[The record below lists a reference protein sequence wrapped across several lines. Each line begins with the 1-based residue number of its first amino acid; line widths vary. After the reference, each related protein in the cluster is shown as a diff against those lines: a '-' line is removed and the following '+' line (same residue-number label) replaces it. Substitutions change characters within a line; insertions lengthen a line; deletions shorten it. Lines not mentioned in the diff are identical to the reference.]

1 MTTARSQGHFESLD
15 GLRGAAA
22 LAVVIH
28 HSANVYLGTET
39 RNLGLFT
46 PVLHALARLGH
57 PAVLLFFVL
66 SGFVLYVSFL
76 RGHDRSYRSFLLRRI
91 FRLYPALIVAVA
103 GAALLHWLQSPRDCS
118 AFDPWVASC
127 WCHDLTVGGTLR
139 IMSLLGLRAEDNLFN
154 PVLWS
159 LFIEMRFSIVF
170 MLLAALCQRS
180 WIIIIGIGAASYL
193 VGAHLLARLGYHEPF
208 LMGDSLPSATAVTLF
223 YLPSF
228 ILGMLVADVLHKRV
242 GYKYWPKS
250 NWIKLGIVA
259 SLTALGLAA
268 NSDILREFVFS
279 AIIFCIC
286 LGGWFDALLRSR
298 PFLFLG
304 RASYS
309 LYLIHLPILFAM
321 TYWLQPKIGIAAVV
335 LIAPVVSVIVARA
348 MYSLIEV
355 PCISA
360 GRTVAGLFAR
370 RPLASDFAL
379 RESTAVVQSGSH
391 VPRPSDGA
399 ISRHQS
405 DLTASRLI
413 VT

>member
-1 MTTARSQGHFESLD
+1 MTTIRSQGHFESLD

-28 HSANVYLGTET
+28 HSANVYLNTEAG
-39 RNLGLFT
+39 NAGFVT
-46 PVLHALARLGH
+46 PILRVMARLGH

-76 RGHDRSYRSFLLRRI
+76 RGHDRSYWSFLTRRV

-103 GAALLHWLQSPRDCS
+103 VAALLHWLQSPPNCS
-118 AFDPWVASC
+118 ALDPWVASC
-127 WCHDLTVGGTLR
+127 WCHPLTIGGTVR
-139 IMSLLGLRAEDNLFN
+139 IMSLLGLRAEDNQFN

-170 MLLAALCQRS
+170 MLLAAICQKS
-180 WIIIIGIGAASYL
+180 WIVLLGIGAAAYL
-193 VGAHLLARLGYHEPF
+193 SGAHVLAMLGYREPF
-208 LMGDSLPSATAVTLF
+208 LMGDSLAGIVGVTLF

-228 ILGMLVADVLHKRV
+228 ILGMLIAHILQNRVAHRF
-242 GYKYWPKS
+242 WPQS
-250 NWIKLGIVA
+250 NWTKTGIVA
-259 SLTALGLAA
+259 LSLVLGLAI
-268 NSDILREFVFS
+268 NSDILREFVFA

-286 LGGWFDALLRSR
+286 LGGWFDALLRRR

-321 TYWLQPKIGIAAVV
+321 TYWLQPKIGITAPV
-335 LIAPVVSVIVARA
+335 LIAPIVSLVAARA

-355 PCISA
+355 PGIRA
-360 GRTVAGLFAR
+360 GRTVAAMFAQPRGRSGFGLPEPSAVAHKSAN
-370 RPLASDFAL
+370 LAPAT
-379 RESTAVVQSGSH
+379 RA
-391 VPRPSDGA
+391 PDG
-399 ISRHQS
+399 
-405 DLTASRLI
+405 RLS
-413 VT
+413 

>member
-1 MTTARSQGHFESLD
+1 MTTVRSQGHFESLD

-28 HSANVYLGTET
+28 HSANVYLDTET
-39 RNLGLFT
+39 RNLGFLT
-46 PVLHALARLGH
+46 PILRALARLGH

-76 RGHDRSYRSFLLRRI
+76 RGHDRSYRSFLSRRV

-103 GAALLHWLQSPRDCS
+103 GAALLHWFQSPRNCS
-118 AFDPWVASC
+118 AYDPWVASC
-127 WCHDLTVGGTLR
+127 WCHDLTVGRTLR

-180 WIIIIGIGAASYL
+180 WIVIFGVGVAAYLGGAY
-193 VGAHLLARLGYHEPF
+193 LLAVLGYHEPY
-208 LMGDSLPSATAVTLF
+208 LMGDSLASSTGVTLF

-228 ILGMLVADVLHKRV
+228 ILGMLVADLLHKRV
-242 GYKYWPKS
+242 GYQFWPRS
-250 NWIKLGIVA
+250 NWVKTGIVA
-259 SLTALGLAA
+259 FLLVLGLAV
-268 NSDILREFVFS
+268 NSDILREFVF
-279 AIIFCIC
+279 APIIFCIS
-286 LGGWFDALLRSR
+286 LGGWFDTLLRQR

-321 TYWLQPKIGIAAVV
+321 TYWLQPKVGIVAAV
-335 LIAPVVSVIVARA
+335 LIAPILSLIAARA

-355 PCISA
+355 PGVNA
-360 GRTVAGLFAR
+360 GRRVAAQVAG
-370 RPLASDFAL
+370 RPIGWDFAL
-379 RESTAVVQSGSH
+379 REPTAVAPSGGNPA
-391 VPRPSDGA
+391 PRPGRA
-399 ISRHQS
+399 IAIKR
-405 DLTASRLI
+405 
-413 VT
+413 

>member
-1 MTTARSQGHFESLD
+1 MASTRSPGHFESLD

-28 HSANVYLGTET
+28 HSANVYLNTET
-39 RNLGLFT
+39 RSAGLLT
-46 PVLHALARLGH
+46 PILRALARLGH

-76 RGHDRSYRSFLLRRI
+76 RGHDRSYRSFLTRRV

-103 GAALLHWLQSPRDCS
+103 GAALIHWLQSPRDCS
-118 AFDPWVASC
+118 AYDPWVASC

-170 MLLAALCQRS
+170 MLLAVLCQRS
-180 WIIIIGIGAASYL
+180 WIVIFGVGVASYL
-193 VGAHLLARLGYHEPF
+193 AGAHLLTAAGYHEPF
-208 LMGDSLPSATAVTLF
+208 LMGDTLAATAGVTLF

-228 ILGMLVADVLHKRV
+228 ILGMLVAELLHKR
-242 GYKYWPKS
+242 GAYKFWPRSDWVKT
-250 NWIKLGIVA
+250 GILVFSA
-259 SLTALGLAA
+259 ALGLAV
-268 NSDILREFVFS
+268 NSDILREFVF
-279 AIIFCIC
+279 AAVIFCVC
-286 LGGWFDALLRSR
+286 LGGWCDALLRRR

-321 TYWLQPKIGIAAVV
+321 TYWLQPRVGITAVV
-335 LIAPVVSVIVARA
+335 LIAPILSLIAARA

-355 PCISA
+355 PSISA
-360 GRTVAGLFAR
+360 GRTVAAMFAR
-370 RPLASDFAL
+370 RPVEFDFAL
-379 RESTAVVQSGSH
+379 RQSTAV
-391 VPRPSDGA
+391 A
-399 ISRHQS
+399 
-405 DLTASRLI
+405 ASPAPDRRLS
-413 VT
+413 

>member
-1 MTTARSQGHFESLD
+1 MRTARSQGHFESLD

-28 HSANVYLGTET
+28 HSANVYLVTET
-39 RNLGLFT
+39 RNLGFFT

-76 RGHDRSYRSFLLRRI
+76 RGHDRSYRSF
-91 FRLYPALIVAVA
+91 
-103 GAALLHWLQSPRDCS
+103 
-118 AFDPWVASC
+118 
-127 WCHDLTVGGTLR
+127 
-139 IMSLLGLRAEDNLFN
+139 
-154 PVLWS
+154 
-159 LFIEMRFSIVF
+159 
-170 MLLAALCQRS
+170 
-180 WIIIIGIGAASYL
+180 
-193 VGAHLLARLGYHEPF
+193 
-208 LMGDSLPSATAVTLF
+208 
-223 YLPSF
+223 
-228 ILGMLVADVLHKRV
+228 
-242 GYKYWPKS
+242 
-250 NWIKLGIVA
+250 
-259 SLTALGLAA
+259 LAA

-379 RESTAVVQSGSH
+379 RESTAVVQSGL
-391 VPRPSDGA
+391 PRPTS
-399 ISRHQS
+399 Q
-405 DLTASRLI
+405 
-413 VT
+413 

>member
-1 MTTARSQGHFESLD
+1 MTTVRSQGHFESLD

-28 HSANVYLGTET
+28 HSANVYLDTET
-39 RNLGLFT
+39 RNLGFLT
-46 PVLHALARLGH
+46 PILRALARLGH

-76 RGHDRSYRSFLLRRI
+76 RGHDQSYRSFLSRRV

-103 GAALLHWLQSPRDCS
+103 GAALIHWFQSPQNCS
-118 AFDPWVASC
+118 RFDPWVASC
-127 WCHDLTVGGTLR
+127 WCHDLTVGGTAR

-180 WIIIIGIGAASYL
+180 WIVIFGVGVAAYLGGAY
-193 VGAHLLARLGYHEPF
+193 LLAALGYHEPF
-208 LMGDSLPSATAVTLF
+208 LMGDSLASTAGVTLF

-228 ILGMLVADVLHKRV
+228 ILGMLVADLLHKRV
-242 GYKYWPKS
+242 GYQFWPRS
-250 NWIKLGIVA
+250 NWVKTGIVA
-259 SLTALGLAA
+259 SLVVLCLAV
-268 NSDILREFVFS
+268 NSDILREFVFA
-279 AIIFCIC
+279 AIIFCVC
-286 LGGWFDALLRSR
+286 LGGWFDTLLRQR

-321 TYWLQPKIGIAAVV
+321 TYWLQPKVGIAAAV
-335 LIAPVVSVIVARA
+335 LIAPVLSLIAARA

-355 PCISA
+355 PGINA
-360 GRTVAGLFAR
+360 GRRVAARFAG
-370 RPLASDFAL
+370 RPIGSDFAL
-379 RESTAVVQSGSH
+379 NKATAVAPRSGNPT
-391 VPRPSDGA
+391 PRPV
-399 ISRHQS
+399 RH
-405 DLTASRLI
+405 
-413 VT
+413 

>member
-1 MTTARSQGHFESLD
+1 MTTVRSQGHFESLD

-28 HSANVYLGTET
+28 HSANVYLDTET
-39 RNLGLFT
+39 RSWWLLT
-46 PVLHALARLGH
+46 PILRALARLGH

-76 RGHDRSYRSFLLRRI
+76 RGHDKSYGSFLSRRV

-103 GAALLHWLQSPRDCS
+103 GAALLHWIQSPRNCS
-118 AFDPWVASC
+118 AYDPWIASC
-127 WCHDLTVGGTLR
+127 WCHDVTVGGTLR

-180 WIIIIGIGAASYL
+180 WIVIFGVGAAAYFG
-193 VGAHLLARLGYHEPF
+193 GAHLLAILGYHEPY
-208 LMGDSLPSATAVTLF
+208 LMGDSLASTAGVTLF

-228 ILGMLVADVLHKRV
+228 ILGMLVADILHKRV
-242 GYKYWPKS
+242 AYQFWPRS
-250 NWIKLGIVA
+250 NWIKTGIVA
-259 SLTALGLAA
+259 FLLVLGLAV
-268 NSDILREFVFS
+268 NSDILREFVFA

-286 LGGWFDALLRSR
+286 LGGWFDALLRRR

-321 TYWLQPKIGIAAVV
+321 TYWLQPRIGIAAAV
-335 LIAPVVSVIVARA
+335 LIAPVLSLVTARA

-355 PCISA
+355 PGISA
-360 GRTVAGLFAR
+360 GRTVAAMFT
-370 RPLASDFAL
+370 RPRVGSDFAL
-379 RESTAVVQSGSH
+379 REPTAVAHSGGN
-391 VPRPSDGA
+391 GA
-399 ISRHQS
+399 PGPARQQ
-405 DLTASRLI
+405 
-413 VT
+413 

>member
-1 MTTARSQGHFESLD
+1 MTSTRSPGHFESLD

-28 HSANVYLGTET
+28 HSANVYLNTET
-39 RNLGLFT
+39 RSVWLLT
-46 PVLHALARLGH
+46 PILRALARLGH

-76 RGHDRSYRSFLLRRI
+76 RGHDRSYRSFLSRRV

-103 GAALLHWLQSPRDCS
+103 GAALIHWLQSPRDCS
-118 AFDPWVASC
+118 AYDPWVASC

-170 MLLAALCQRS
+170 MLLAVVCQRS
-180 WIIIIGIGAASYL
+180 WIVIFAVGVASYL
-193 VGAHLLARLGYHEPF
+193 AGAHLLAALGYREPF
-208 LMGDSLPSATAVTLF
+208 LMGDSLASTTGVTLF

-228 ILGMLVADVLHKRV
+228 ILGMLVADLLHKRV
-242 GYKYWPKS
+242 GYKFWPRSDWVKT
-250 NWIKLGIVA
+250 GIVA
-259 SLTALGLAA
+259 CAAALGLAL
-268 NSDILREFVFS
+268 NSDILREFMFA
-279 AIIFCIC
+279 AIIFCVC
-286 LGGWFDALLRSR
+286 LGGWFDALLRRR

-321 TYWLQPKIGIAAVV
+321 TYWLQPKIGIAAAV
-335 LIAPVVSVIVARA
+335 LIAPILSLIAARA

-355 PCISA
+355 PGISA
-360 GRTVAGLFAR
+360 GRTVAAMFAR
-370 RPLASDFAL
+370 RPVGSDFAL
-379 RESTAVVQSGSH
+379 RQS
-391 VPRPSDGA
+391 PA
-399 ISRHQS
+399 AA
-405 DLTASRLI
+405 ASSAPDRC
-413 VT
+413 VS

>member
-1 MTTARSQGHFESLD
+1 MTSMRSLGHFESLD

-28 HSANVYLGTET
+28 HSANVYLNTET
-39 RNLGLFT
+39 RSVWLLT
-46 PVLHALARLGH
+46 PILRALARLGH

-76 RGHDRSYRSFLLRRI
+76 RGHDRSYRSFLTRRV

-103 GAALLHWLQSPRDCS
+103 GAALIHWLQSPRDCS
-118 AFDPWVASC
+118 AYDPWVASC

-139 IMSLLGLRAEDNLFN
+139 IMSLLGLRPEDNLFN

-170 MLLAALCQRS
+170 MLLAVLCQRS
-180 WIIIIGIGAASYL
+180 WIAILAVGVASYL
-193 VGAHLLARLGYHEPF
+193 GGAHLLSALGYHEPF
-208 LMGDSLPSATAVTLF
+208 LMGDSLASTAGVTLF

-228 ILGMLVADVLHKRV
+228 ILGMLVADLLHKRV
-242 GYKYWPKS
+242 GYKFWPRSDWVKT
-250 NWIKLGIVA
+250 GILA
-259 SLTALGLAA
+259 FSAALGLAV
-268 NSDILREFVFS
+268 NSDILREFVFA
-279 AIIFCIC
+279 AIIFCVC
-286 LGGWFDALLRSR
+286 LGGWCDALLRRR

-321 TYWLQPKIGIAAVV
+321 TYWLQLKIGIAGVV
-335 LIAPVVSVIVARA
+335 LIAPVLSLIAARA

-355 PCISA
+355 PGISA
-360 GRTVAGLFAR
+360 GRTVAATFTR
-370 RPLASDFAL
+370 RPVESDFAL
-379 RESTAVVQSGSH
+379 RQSTAVAASH
-391 VPRPSDGA
+391 APDR
-399 ISRHQS
+399 
-405 DLTASRLI
+405 RLS
-413 VT
+413 

>member
-1 MTTARSQGHFESLD
+1 MTTVRSQGHFELLD

-22 LAVVIH
+22 LAVVVH
-28 HSANVYLGTET
+28 HSANVYLDTET
-39 RNLGLFT
+39 RNLGLLT
-46 PVLHALARLGH
+46 PILHALARLGH

-66 SGFVLYVSFL
+66 SGFVLYISFL
-76 RGHDRSYRSFLLRRI
+76 RGHDRSYRSFLSRRV

-103 GAALLHWLQSPRDCS
+103 GAALVHWFQSPRDCS
-118 AFDPWVASC
+118 AYDPWVASC

-139 IMSLLGLRAEDNLFN
+139 IMSLLGLRPEDNLFN

-180 WIIIIGIGAASYL
+180 WIVIFGVGVAAYFGGAY
-193 VGAHLLARLGYHEPF
+193 LLAALGYHEPY
-208 LMGDSLPSATAVTLF
+208 LMGDLLAGTTGVTLF

-228 ILGMLVADVLHKRV
+228 ILGMLVADLLHKRV
-242 GYKYWPKS
+242 GYKYWPRS
-250 NWIKLGIVA
+250 NWIKTCIVA
-259 SLTALGLAA
+259 ILFVLGLKV
-268 NSDILREFVFS
+268 NSDILREFVFA
-279 AIIFCIC
+279 AIIFSVC
-286 LGGWFDALLRSR
+286 LGGWVDTLLRRR

-335 LIAPVVSVIVARA
+335 LIAPVLSLIAARA

-355 PCISA
+355 PGISA
-360 GRTVAGLFAR
+360 GRTVAAMFAR
-370 RPLASDFAL
+370 RPVGSDFAL
-379 RESTAVVQSGSH
+379 GEPAAVAHSSGNRAPASH
-391 VPRPSDGA
+391 APDR
-399 ISRHQS
+399 
-405 DLTASRLI
+405 RLS
-413 VT
+413 

>member
-1 MTTARSQGHFESLD
+1 MTTIRSEGHFESLD

-28 HSANVYLGTET
+28 HSANVYLDTET
-39 RNLGLFT
+39 RNVRLLT
-46 PVLHALARLGH
+46 PILRVLARLGH

-76 RGHDRSYRSFLLRRI
+76 RGHDKSYLSFLSRRI

-118 AFDPWVASC
+118 AYDPWVASC
-127 WCHDLTVGGTLR
+127 WCRDLTVGGTFR

-159 LFIEMRFSIVF
+159 LFIEMRFSIAF

-180 WIIIIGIGAASYL
+180 WIVIFGVGAASYL
-193 VGAHLLARLGYHEPF
+193 GGAHLLATAGYHEPF
-208 LMGDSLPSATAVTLF
+208 LMGDSLPSIAGVTLF

-228 ILGMLVADVLHKRV
+228 ILGMLVADFLHKRV
-242 GYKYWPKS
+242 GYKYWPTS
-250 NWIKLGIVA
+250 NWIKIAIVA
-259 SLTALGLAA
+259 FLTVLGLAV
-268 NSDILREFVFS
+268 NSDILREFVFA
-279 AIIFCIC
+279 AIIFCVC
-286 LGGWFDALLRSR
+286 LGGWLDALLRRR

-335 LIAPVVSVIVARA
+335 LIAPAVSLVAARA

-355 PCISA
+355 PGISA
-360 GRTVAGLFAR
+360 GRTVAAMFAP
-370 RPLASDFAL
+370 RPVGSGPTL
-379 RESTAVVQSGSH
+379 REATAVAHGTLA
-391 VPRPSDGA
+391 PATRARDG
-399 ISRHQS
+399 
-405 DLTASRLI
+405 RLS
-413 VT
+413 